1 MSARL
6 KEKKEKAEEEKQ
18 IKLKQQTLHEV
29 NNYKELYDSMKTQLN

>member
-18 IKLKQQTLHEV
+18 NKLKQQTLHEV
-29 NNYKELYDSMKTQLN
+29 SGYKELYDSMRG